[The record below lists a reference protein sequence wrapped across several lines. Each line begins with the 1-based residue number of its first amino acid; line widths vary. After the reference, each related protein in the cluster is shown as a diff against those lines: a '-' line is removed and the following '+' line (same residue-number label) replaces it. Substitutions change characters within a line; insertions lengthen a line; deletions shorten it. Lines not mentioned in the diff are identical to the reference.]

1 MPLPS
6 ADQFIGQN
14 VTESGFKQAQTQL
27 IQFLGDEVPT
37 NEQLVNTF
45 ATKAIAESKTNLMPI
60 DYKITV
66 TSDPEESKN
75 GDYTW
80 NGTELVKSPFDPLDQ
95 AKIYTNERVGM
106 LPTKSIVPLAVDQL
120 GNVPIWLEDGA
131 FDFANS
137 KALGKSE
144 RSSIIPLVADE
155 AGNVPVW
162 LEDGALGFSTLSLD
176 TFNFLSNYF
185 QSRKYQ
191 TNVFMGQRPI
201 NTDSASLR
209 QWKAKVAKIKSGITE
224 QLRVVL
230 AGDSWAEHSTIA
242 TELKTIL
249 QTAYGEAGS
258 GWINLGTERNM
269 LDSITITY
277 SSGWTVN
284 DLDSTSAAFPYG
296 CGPDGFTRTSTTA
309 GSTITLANLT
319 KGDQLTVFFG
329 NTGGVFSY
337 TINGVE
343 TNVTANTAKKVLITL
358 NGATSAVLKVIS
370 GTICF
375 FGMHLRK
382 TTGSGV
388 EFNKVGN
395 GNSTGQDYLKIS
407 PVGQAE
413 VSSFLN
419 PDVLIIIL
427 GTNDYRRGH
436 SVANFQAG
444 IMAMIDGFKSASPS
458 CAVILIAP
466 AQTSVASPPI
476 PLVNFVEAVWE
487 LIYYRQTE
495 VYNMFDDWG
504 LYDLENSNGQ
514 WADTLHVSKAGAYR
528 LSRKIFKTFLEL

>member
-80 NGTELVKSPFDPLDQ
+80 NGTELVKSPFDPLNQ

-296 CGPDGFTRTSTTA
+296 CGPDGFTRTSITA

-407 PVGQAE
+407 PAGQAE

-436 SVANFQAG
+436 SVANYQAG
-444 IMAMIDGFKSASPS
+444 IIAMIDGFKSASPN

-476 PLVNFVEAVWE
+476 PLVNFVEAAFE

>member
-343 TNVTANTAKKVLITL
+343 TNVTANSAKKVQISL
-358 NGATSAVLKVIS
+358 NSSTSVILKVIS

-407 PVGQAE
+407 PAGQAE

-436 SVANFQAG
+436 SVANYQAG
-444 IMAMIDGFKSASPS
+444 IIAMIDGFKSASPN

-476 PLVNFVEAVWE
+476 PLVNFVEAAFE

>member
-343 TNVTANTAKKVLITL
+343 TNVTANTAKKVQISL
-358 NGATSAVLKVIS
+358 NSSTSIILKVIS

-407 PVGQAE
+407 PAGQAE

-444 IMAMIDGFKSASPS
+444 IMAMIDGFKSASPN

-514 WADTLHVSKAGAYR
+514 WADTLHVSKSGAYR

>member
-14 VTESGFKQAQTQL
+14 VTESGFKEAQSQL

-45 ATKAIAESKTNLMPI
+45 ATKAIADSKTNLMPT

-144 RSSIIPLVADE
+144 RSSIIPLVVDE

-162 LEDGALGFSTLSLD
+162 LEDGSLGFSTLSLD

-201 NTDSASLR
+201 STDSASLR
-209 QWKAKVAKIKSGITE
+209 QWKAKVAKIKLGITD

-319 KGDQLTVFFG
+319 KGDQLSVFFG

-343 TNVTANTAKKVLITL
+343 TNVTANTAKKVLISL

-388 EFNKVGN
+388 EVNKVGN

-407 PVGQAE
+407 PAGQAE

-444 IMAMIDGFKSASPS
+444 IMAMIDGFKSASPN

-476 PLVNFVEAVWE
+476 PLVNFVEAAFE

-514 WADTLHVSKAGAYR
+514 WADTLHVSKSGAYR